1 MMGPASFIGRT
12 GIRKDTDRSKTGK
25 TTARRK
31 EGRAGRNPCHHI
43 YQICGKRNERAVL
56 GGNGWKKSCR

>member
-1 MMGPASFIGRT
+1 MMGPASFWQDRDPE
-12 GIRKDTDRSKTGK
+12 DTDRSKTGK

-43 YQICGKRNERAVL
+43 YQICGKRNERAAS
-56 GGNGWKKSCR
+56 GRKWMEKSCR